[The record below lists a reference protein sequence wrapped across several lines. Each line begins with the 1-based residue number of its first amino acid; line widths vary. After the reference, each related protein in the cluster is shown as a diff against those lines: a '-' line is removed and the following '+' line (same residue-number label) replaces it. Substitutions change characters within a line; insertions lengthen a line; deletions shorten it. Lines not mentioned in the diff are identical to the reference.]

1 MAEATKTILKLTN
14 TEAIIK
20 VSGNALDFTTI
31 TLESDLLLSGSEV
44 VSGTPKVNIA
54 AMVCY
59 GIPGGYATITRNG
72 EVVLSATNEALS
84 MIDLTGHP
92 FVPDTTGN
100 TSNIVVTINTQRCQV
115 YLFVKKVSGYKSTD
129 ALSIQNS

>member
-1 MAEATKTILKLTN
+1 MAVTKTILKLTN

-20 VSGNALDFTTI
+20 VTGIATDTTTI
-31 TLESDLLLSGSEV
+31 SLATDLLSGTEI

-59 GIPGGYATITRNG
+59 GIPGGYATVARGGVT
-72 EVVLSATNEALS
+72 VLNAVNDGLQ

-100 TSNIVVTINTQRCQV
+100 TSDIVVTINTQQCQV
-115 YLFVKKVSGYKSTD
+115 YVYLKKVAGYKTTD

>member
-1 MAEATKTILKLTN
+1 MAVTKTILKLTN

-20 VSGNALDFTTI
+20 VTGIAADTTTI
-31 TLESDLLLSGSEV
+31 SLATDLLSGSEI

-59 GIPGGYATITRNG
+59 GIPGGYATVARGGVT
-72 EVVLSATNEALS
+72 VLNAVNDGLQ

-100 TSNIVVTINTQRCQV
+100 TSDIVVTINTQQCQV
-115 YLFVKKVSGYKSTD
+115 YVYLKKVAGYKTTD

>member
-1 MAEATKTILKLTN
+1 MAVTKTILKLTN

-20 VSGNALDFTTI
+20 LTGIAADTTTI
-31 TLESDLLLSGSEV
+31 SLATDLLSGSEI

-59 GIPGGYATITRNG
+59 GIPGGYATVARGGVT
-72 EVVLSATNEALS
+72 VLNASNDALS
-84 MIDLTGHP
+84 MIDLTGRP

-100 TSNIVVTINTQRCQV
+100 TSDIVVTLNTQQCQV
-115 YLFVKKVSGYKSTD
+115 YIFVKKVAGYKSTD
-129 ALSIQNS
+129 ALSTQNS

>member
-1 MAEATKTILKLTN
+1 MAVTKTILKLTN

-20 VSGNALDFTTI
+20 VTGIATDTATI
-31 TLESDLLLSGSEV
+31 SLATDLLSGTEI

-59 GIPGGYATITRNG
+59 GIPGGYATVTRG
-72 EVVLSATNEALS
+72 GVVVLNAANDALS
-84 MIDLTGHP
+84 MINLTGHP

-100 TSNIVVTINTQRCQV
+100 TSDIVVTINTQQCQV
-115 YLFVKKVSGYKSTD
+115 YLFVKKVSGYKTTD
-129 ALSIQNS
+129 ALSTQNS

>member
-1 MAEATKTILKLTN
+1 MAVTKTILKLTN

-20 VSGNALDFTTI
+20 VTGIATDTTTI
-31 TLESDLLLSGSEV
+31 SLATDLLSGTEI

-59 GIPGGYATITRNG
+59 GIPGGYATVARGGVT
-72 EVVLSATNEALS
+72 VLNASNDALQ
-84 MIDLTGHP
+84 MIDLTGRP

-100 TSNIVVTINTQRCQV
+100 TSDIVVTLNTQQCQV
-115 YLFVKKVSGYKSTD
+115 YIFVKKVAGYKSTD
-129 ALSIQNS
+129 ALSTQNS

>member
-1 MAEATKTILKLTN
+1 MAVTKTILKLTN

-20 VSGNALDFTTI
+20 VTGIATDTTTI
-31 TLESDLLLSGSEV
+31 SLATDLLSGSEI

-59 GIPGGYATITRNG
+59 GIPGGYATVARGGVT
-72 EVVLSATNEALS
+72 VLNAVNDGLQ

-100 TSNIVVTINTQRCQV
+100 TSDIVVTINTQQCQV
-115 YLFVKKVSGYKSTD
+115 YVYLKKVAGYKTTD

>member
-1 MAEATKTILKLTN
+1 MAVTKTILKLTN

-20 VSGNALDFTTI
+20 VTGIATDTTTI
-31 TLESDLLLSGSEV
+31 SLATDLLSGSEI

-59 GIPGGYATITRNG
+59 GIPGGYATVARGGVT
-72 EVVLSATNEALS
+72 VLNASNDALQ
-84 MIDLTGHP
+84 MIDLTGRP

-100 TSNIVVTINTQRCQV
+100 TSDIVVTLNTQQCQV
-115 YLFVKKVSGYKSTD
+115 YIFVKKVAGYRMTD
-129 ALSIQNS
+129 SLTTQNS

>member
-1 MAEATKTILKLTN
+1 MAVSKTILKLTN

-20 VSGNALDFTTI
+20 VTGIAADTTTI
-31 TLESDLLLSGSEV
+31 SLATDLLSGSEI

-59 GIPGGYATITRNG
+59 GIPGGYATVARGGVT
-72 EVVLSATNEALS
+72 VLNAVNDGLQ

-100 TSNIVVTINTQRCQV
+100 TSDIVVTINTQQCQV
-115 YLFVKKVSGYKSTD
+115 YLYVKKVSGYKTTD
-129 ALSIQNS
+129 ALSTTNS